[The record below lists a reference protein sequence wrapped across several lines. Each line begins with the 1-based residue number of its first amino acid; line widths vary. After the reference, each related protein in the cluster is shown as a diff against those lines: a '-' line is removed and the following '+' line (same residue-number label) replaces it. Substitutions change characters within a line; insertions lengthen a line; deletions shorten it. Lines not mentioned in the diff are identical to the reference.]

1 MCLKA
6 RCNPRFSS
14 YSAKEYITVYDKEK
28 CLIIF
33 FGLNGEPSN
42 TGVWNKLIKTSILEN
57 FRYVITLNEDVEAC
71 YEFYTRADFMV
82 ETNQILH
89 HYFVNNSGI
98 TRSTFSEKDLDY
110 LSVWDRVVT
119 RTEQEQPD
127 YLRFAIL
134 AEKKSKFYN
143 AF

>member
-1 MCLKA
+1 MFVI
-6 RCNPRFSS
+6 FSVTES
-14 YSAKEYITVYDKEK
+14 QYNV
-28 CLIIF
+28 
-33 FGLNGEPSN
+33 
-42 TGVWNKLIKTSILEN
+42 VWNKLNKTSLEN
-57 FRYVITLNEDVEAC
+57 FRYDITLNEDVEAC

-134 AEKKSKFYN
+134 ARKEQILQCFLKC
-143 AF
+143 

>member
-1 MCLKA
+1 
-6 RCNPRFSS
+6 
-14 YSAKEYITVYDKEK
+14 
-28 CLIIF
+28 
-33 FGLNGEPSN
+33 
-42 TGVWNKLIKTSILEN
+42 
-57 FRYVITLNEDVEAC
+57 
-71 YEFYTRADFMV
+71 MV

-127 YLRFAIL
+127 Y
-134 AEKKSKFYN
+134 
-143 AF
+143 

>member
-1 MCLKA
+1 
-6 RCNPRFSS
+6 
-14 YSAKEYITVYDKEK
+14 
-28 CLIIF
+28 
-33 FGLNGEPSN
+33 
-42 TGVWNKLIKTSILEN
+42 
-57 FRYVITLNEDVEAC
+57 
-71 YEFYTRADFMV
+71 MV

-98 TRSTFSEKDLDY
+98 TRSTLSEKDLDY

-134 AEKKSKFYN
+134 ARKRANFTMLSKMLIRGYDKKNKNLKSIYKRLKSEVRKDYFQLLTSKMPLSRKVLLTLECI
-143 AF
+143 